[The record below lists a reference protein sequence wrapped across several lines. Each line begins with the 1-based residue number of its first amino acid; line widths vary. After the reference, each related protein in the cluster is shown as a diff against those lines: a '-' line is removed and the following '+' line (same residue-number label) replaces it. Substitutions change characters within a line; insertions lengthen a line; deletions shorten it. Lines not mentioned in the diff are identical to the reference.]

1 MANLLAS
8 KGISFETSWSL
19 SPAPV
24 EASISKLA
32 ADADPRWISY
42 RCPYHPEG
50 FRRVQSYLKFYVP
63 YELSDPTVVDQWI
76 TPSDPQATFTD
87 ENIGF
92 VADVSLPILDNFYPK
107 EATGSHA
114 ATVAAGLGQQSDRE
128 KGITRVPDASSG
140 SYETPAMIM
149 TLATSIEIK
158 KRLPVGGA
166 KWLFM
171 RAQAKQI
178 KNGRM
183 DMEIVILD
191 EGMDLVALSSQ
202 VLQIVDLKR
211 VKKTKQKQKL

>member
-1 MANLLAS
+1 MANLLVS
-8 KGISFETSWSL
+8 EGISFETSWIL

-24 EASISKLA
+24 ETSIPMLA
-32 ADADPRWISY
+32 ADADSRWISY
-42 RCPYHPEG
+42 QCPYHPES
-50 FRRVQSYLKFYVP
+50 FRRVQSYLKFFIP
-63 YELSDPTVVDQWI
+63 CELSDPTMVDQWI
-76 TPSDPQATFTD
+76 TPLDPQATFTD

-92 VADVSLPILDNFYPK
+92 VADISLPILDSFYPE
-107 EATGSHA
+107 EATGGHA
-114 ATVAAGLGQQSDRE
+114 ATIAAGLQQKSERE
-128 KGITRVPDASSG
+128 NGITRVPDASSG

-158 KRLPVGGA
+158 KRLPVGGV

-178 KNGRM
+178 KNGRT

-202 VLQIVDLKR
+202 VLSIVDLKR
-211 VKKTKQKQKL
+211 VKKAKQKL